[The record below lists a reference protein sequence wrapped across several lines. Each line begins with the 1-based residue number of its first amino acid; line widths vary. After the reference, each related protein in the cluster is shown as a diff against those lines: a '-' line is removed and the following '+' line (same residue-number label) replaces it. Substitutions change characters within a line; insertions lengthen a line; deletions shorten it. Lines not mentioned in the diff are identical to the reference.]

1 MLDVIVSSQHK
12 KAVFKMLSCLYHL
25 PNLFIVN
32 KMLRSLFIALIFV
45 LDKAPST
52 SQKAGERWCS
62 QTERKEM
69 EQMTAQIHCELREVC
84 VRVCN
89 KWVELGKQ
97 VWAT

>member
-1 MLDVIVSSQHK
+1 
-12 KAVFKMLSCLYHL
+12 
-25 PNLFIVN
+25 
-32 KMLRSLFIALIFV
+32 MLRSLFITLIFV
-45 LDKAPST
+45 LDQAPST
-52 SQKAGERWCS
+52 SQKAGERWRS
-62 QTERKEM
+62 QTGRMEM